1 MTDYLYLDLESI
13 PTTNPDHI
21 AEIAKGVTPPA
32 SMSKPE
38 TIAKWEAEQK
48 PEAVKEAVARTS
60 FNGAYG
66 SICSIAW
73 AWNDEQ
79 VFSHLLSD
87 SPGERDFLSS
97 ASDAFVGS
105 RRKSEDWRSVQIV
118 GHYVADFDLRFM
130 WQRAMVLGV
139 RMPTFW
145 PRDLKPWSKDI
156 FDTMNAWAGAKG
168 SISLDKLCAALGIP
182 GKDGIDGSMVA
193 QMWAGGR
200 YDEVAAYNRDDVERV
215 RNVHRKMMVAYGEN

>member
-1 MTDYLYLDLESI
+1 MTDYLYLDIETI

-32 SMSKPE
+32 NMSKPE
-38 TIAKWEAEQK
+38 TIAKWDAEQK

-73 AWNDEQ
+73 AWNDDKPSSVHAREIGEQ
-79 VFSHLLSD
+79 EHLSW
-87 SPGERDFLSS
+87 
-97 ASDAFVGS
+97 FV
-105 RRKSEDWRSVQIV
+105 RKVVADRPNNGDWRSVQIV

-156 FDTMNAWAGAKG
+156 FDTMNVWAGAKG

-182 GKDGIDGSMVA
+182 GKDGVDGSMVA
-193 QMWAGGR
+193 QMWADGR

-215 RNVHRKMMVAYGEN
+215 RNVHRKMMIAYGEI